1 MSGSPRQASTH
12 SRFQKVQECAAD
24 MEKLLFQDSKQS
36 NSKADR
42 AGGFTC
48 HQAVVQPND
57 CTKLPNLL
65 LED

>member
-1 MSGSPRQASTH
+1 MSEAPGKLQPIVSFTE
-12 SRFQKVQECAAD
+12 VQECTAD
-24 MEKLLFQDSKQS
+24 MEILLFQDSNQS

-42 AGGFTC
+42 AGCFTC

-65 LED
+65 LEV